1 MEEPDRNFSAEAS
14 SSSSREY
21 SGRATA
27 SSSSYPV
34 AEEAEE
40 DHDSQFVQ
48 PHAGV
53 SYQVDYAT
61 AEDEAISRFIR
72 EDSWSCIVVVLTFW
86 FFVSVTLILGVYG
99 SVNLQLGPNSSV
111 LITPNPLFVEYI
123 KVEQLDEANTGPT
136 LYGLYEDPPCDVV
149 TTWSQTRRTSLP
161 AGLHKEWI
169 YVLNEGSQIN
179 ISYSVNST
187 SLSSLILIIA
197 QGSEGFAQ
205 WLEDPSYP
213 NTTLSWNII
222 HGSGLIQQDISW
234 SSSYYVAVG
243 NRNSEEVE
251 VQLNLTVT
259 SLLYNTTSAYYNC
272 AVAQGA
278 CSLKMF
284 FPNGN
289 SAVLTS
295 PGPEQATTSQMW
307 YVKLSYGPRWITY
320 IVGIGGMTILMLLGF
335 HFLNNFQ
342 CSREERTS
350 FQFGEMR
357 SERAPLLSQK
367 DDDLSSWGS
376 SYDSVSQDDED
387 LEDGMT
393 ADSLEGK
400 PLKDGE
406 YNNNIRRLCA
416 ICFDAPRDC
425 FFLPCGH
432 CVACFACGTRYLLFL
447 LIFIML
453 LLPYFGSHV
462 IVKLLCD
469 ILKLNLLGHNL
480 G

>member
-432 CVACFACGTRYLLFL
+432 CVACFACGTRIAELAGTCPICRRNMKKVRR
-447 LIFIML
+447 IFT
-453 LLPYFGSHV
+453 V
-462 IVKLLCD
+462 
-469 ILKLNLLGHNL
+469 
-480 G
+480 

>member
-1 MEEPDRNFSAEAS
+1 MSALEPLCGAPFLPERHHSELPLNRTVLESELPGFAMVETESLLVSLA
-14 SSSSREY
+14 
-21 SGRATA
+21 
-27 SSSSYPV
+27 
-34 AEEAEE
+34 
-40 DHDSQFVQ
+40 
-48 PHAGV
+48 AGV
-53 SYQVDYAT
+53 LLQCPSGDLLCHTRNKLGELVHIQ
-61 AEDEAISRFIR
+61 S
-72 EDSWSCIVVVLTFW
+72 
-86 FFVSVTLILGVYG
+86 VSVTLILGVYG

-136 LYGLYEDPPCDVV
+136 LYGLYEDPPCDV
-149 TTWSQTRRTSLP
+149 
-161 AGLHKEWI
+161 EWI

-205 WLEDPSYP
+205 WREDPSYP

-222 HGSGLIQQDISW
+222 HGIENSKEGACNP
-234 SSSYYVAVG
+234 AVKVL
-243 NRNSEEVE
+243 SVL
-251 VQLNLTVT
+251 VQLNLTVM

-387 LEDGMT
+387 LEDGMA

-432 CVACFACGTRYLLFL
+432 CVACFACGTRIAELAGTCPICRRNMKKVRR
-447 LIFIML
+447 IFT
-453 LLPYFGSHV
+453 V
-462 IVKLLCD
+462 
-469 ILKLNLLGHNL
+469 
-480 G
+480 